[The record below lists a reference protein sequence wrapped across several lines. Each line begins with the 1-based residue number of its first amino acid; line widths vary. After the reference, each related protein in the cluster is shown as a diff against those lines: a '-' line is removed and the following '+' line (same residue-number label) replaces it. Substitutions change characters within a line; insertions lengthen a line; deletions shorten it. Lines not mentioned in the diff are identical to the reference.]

1 MRTVFISGATGYM
14 GRPLTEALVRS
25 GFDVRALAR
34 PQSLRKLPIGC
45 RPIPGDALRAST
57 FVDEIPVGSTIVHLT
72 GVAHPSPS
80 KAAAF
85 RAIDRVSFEASLEAA
100 MRTRAAHFVYVS
112 VAHPAPVMRE
122 YIHVRQECERMLVES
137 GLTATVLRPWYVL
150 GPGHWWPYLLKPLYA
165 LASLKPEWK
174 QSAERLGLVTH
185 AQMLRALEY
194 TVENPPA
201 LGINVLDVPAI
212 RAAQPR
218 SSLGMAI
225 GSLEAP
231 RPF

>member
-1 MRTVFISGATGYM
+1 M
-14 GRPLTEALVRS
+14 TEALVRA
-25 GFDVRALAR
+25 GLDVRALAR

-45 RPIPGDALRAST
+45 RPVPGDALRAST
-57 FVDEIPVGSTIVHLT
+57 FVDEVPHGSTVVHLT

-100 MRTRAAHFVYVS
+100 MRARSAHFVYVS
-112 VAHPAPVMRE
+112 VAHPAPVMKE
-122 YIHVRQECERMLVES
+122 YIGVRMECERMLAES
-137 GLTATVLRPWYVL
+137 GLAATVLRPWYVL
-150 GPGHWWPYLLKPLYA
+150 GPGHWWPYLLTPFYA
-165 LASLKPEWK
+165 LATLRPEWK
-174 QSAERLGLVTH
+174 QPAERLGLVTH
-185 AQMLRALEY
+185 SQMLRALEWS
-194 TVENPPA
+194 VENPPT
-201 LGINVLDVPAI
+201 LGIEILDVPAI

-218 SSLGMAI
+218 KSLGMAI

>member
-1 MRTVFISGATGYM
+1 M
-14 GRPLTEALVRS
+14 GRPLTSALVRA

-45 RPIPGDALRAST
+45 WPVPGDALRAST
-57 FVDEIPVGSTIVHLT
+57 FVDEVPVGATVVHLT

-100 MRTRAAHFVYVS
+100 MRARSAHFVYVS
-112 VAHPAPVMRE
+112 VAHPAPVMKE
-122 YIHVRQECERMLVES
+122 YIRVRMECERMLADS
-137 GLTATVLRPWYVL
+137 GLAATVLRPWYVL
-150 GPGHWWPYLLKPLYA
+150 GPGHWWPYLLKPFYA
-165 LASLKPEWK
+165 LAALRPEWK
-174 QSAERLGLVTH
+174 EPSERLGLVTR
-185 AQMLRALEY
+185 AQMLQALEY
-194 TVENPPA
+194 AVENPPA
-201 LGINVLDVPAI
+201 IGIDVMDVPMI

-218 SSLGMAI
+218 SSFGMAM

>member
-1 MRTVFISGATGYM
+1 MRSVFISGATGYM
-14 GRPLTEALVRS
+14 GRPLTEALMRA
-25 GFDVRALAR
+25 GFDVWALAR

-45 RPIPGDALRAST
+45 RPVPGDALRAST
-57 FVDEIPVGSTIVHLT
+57 FTDEVPAGATVVHLT
-72 GVAHPSPS
+72 GVAHPSPAKS
-80 KAAAF
+80 AAF

-100 MRTRAAHFVYVS
+100 MRARSKHFVYVS

-122 YIHVRQECERMLVES
+122 YIRVRTECERMLAES
-137 GLTATVLRPWYVL
+137 GLAATVLRPWYVL
-150 GPGHWWPYLLKPLYA
+150 GPGHWWPYLLKPFYA
-165 LASLKPEWK
+165 LATLRPEWREP
-174 QSAERLGLVTH
+174 ALRLGLVTH

-194 TVENPPA
+194 AVENPPA
-201 LGINVLDVPAI
+201 LGIDVLDVPAI

-218 SSLGMAI
+218 RSLGIAI